1 MEEAKGLRITR
12 WGNQSRDK
20 VVQLFIAQAEYDR
33 LKAIADLTGTTPSG
47 VANALIYGLANLE
60 ADCTKLLVESY
71 KERYLR
77 ASKKNN
83 TPLMRMLQVVNMARE
98 NEQLFD
104 EVAEHW
110 EEIRKIEADTDLLI
124 DAICLLSRKYPVEG
138 FTLTQCI
145 NKALMEERHRR
156 YQCRKYKTV
165 TQEDL
170 LDIFS
175 EDSRKVC
182 ELLGVE
188 RNRNDEN

>member
-1 MEEAKGLRITR
+1 MEEANRFRISR
-12 WGNQSRDK
+12 YGNQCRDIK
-20 VVQLFIAQAEYDR
+20 VQAYIAQSEYDR
-33 LKAIADLTGTTPSG
+33 LKAIANLTGTTPSG
-47 VANALIYGLANLE
+47 VVNAMVYGLANLD

-77 ASKKNN
+77 ASRTKNN
-83 TPLMRMLQVVNMARE
+83 PLMRMMQVVNMARE

-110 EEIRKIEADTDLLI
+110 EELRKIEADTDLLI

-182 ELLGVE
+182 ELLGLE
-188 RNRNDEN
+188 KNEN